1 MTETISVPSISH
13 SEGVLNSVADDKT
26 VIDYTGV
33 SAGLRI
39 EGFLWT
45 GQPTAF
51 TARCPKCGRIGIA
64 SVPHNVK
71 ALWSIE
77 GAQMLI
83 GLRALT
89 IVVFRFL
96 RLRPPNND

>member
-1 MTETISVPSISH
+1 MKENNSIPNISH
-13 SEGVLNSVADDKT
+13 SEGVLNRVADDKT

-39 EGFLWT
+39 EGILWT

-64 SVPHNVK
+64 SAPHNDVGLMVHRGR
-71 ALWSIE
+71 ATANRLE
-77 GAQMLI
+77 GI
-83 GLRALT
+83 DYC
-89 IVVFRFL
+89 RF
-96 RLRPPNND
+96 PISSSPATEQ